1 MKWCIKFNSNKHT
14 LKHGVLED
22 SIFCQKLANAL
33 GQKPC
38 TVGNTGC
45 IFGEKP
51 SASTS
56 GVRNYQEGGVGDVL
70 ES

>member
-51 SASTS
+51 SASHQW
-56 GVRNYQEGGVGDVL
+56 RQKLLKGGGNMF
-70 ES
+70 